1 MGDADAKDGPAQQW
15 SAADP
20 LSRAPG
26 TEASK
31 PLEEVRQEGTA
42 RSRLCT
48 SRASPTK
55 MPRPAD
61 VQLAPR
67 GAATPALDG
76 GPSGFR
82 GRRLSTNEARRN
94 STATSGQGGGISD
107 SQFRPW
113 TPGFISMMR
122 SVALRIP
129 PRTLVFRNNLQNIAP

>member
-42 RSRLCT
+42 RSRL
-48 SRASPTK
+48 SRQSRQSKEDASSGRRNSLRAAPP
-55 MPRPAD
+55 PRPSTA
-61 VQLAPR
+61 
-67 GAATPALDG
+67 

-82 GRRLSTNEARRN
+82 GRRMSTNEARRN
-94 STATSGQGGGISD
+94 STATSHRGGGISV
-107 SQFRPW
+107 P
-113 TPGFISMMR
+113 T
-122 SVALRIP
+122 
-129 PRTLVFRNNLQNIAP
+129 